1 MSNDVHP
8 IKVDKCNDGWT
19 IIVEGGMKKVQKEF
33 DVIMSDEGHLMF
45 DIPSINGKRG
55 VKIFT
60 DDDNIIKFEYYNDG

>member
-8 IKVDKCNDGWT
+8 IKIDKCIDGWT
-19 IIVEGGMKKVQKEF
+19 IIVEGGMNKVQKEF